1 MARAAM
7 PAAPPAI
14 FTSKERLMN
23 SANWGPVV
31 NSIVFSLIG
40 VLIYVI
46 GFIVLDKVTP
56 YHLWRE
62 INEKQNVALAIL
74 VGSIAIGLALIVAAA
89 IHG

>member
-1 MARAAM
+1 
-7 PAAPPAI
+7 
-14 FTSKERLMN
+14 MN
-23 SANWGPVV
+23 WSPVV
-31 NSIVFSLIG
+31 NSVVFALIG

-46 GFIVLDKVTP
+46 GFVVLDKVTP

>member
-1 MARAAM
+1 
-7 PAAPPAI
+7 
-14 FTSKERLMN
+14 MN
-23 SANWGPVV
+23 SVNWGPIV
-31 NSIVFSLIG
+31 NSVIFSLIG

>member
-1 MARAAM
+1 
-7 PAAPPAI
+7 
-14 FTSKERLMN
+14 MN

-56 YHLWRE
+56 YHLCRE